1 MKIELRTYPLGATEG
16 ITSNFG
22 NVDASI
28 YNDIRAQWSNGR
40 LILTIGER
48 DYTFTP
54 EQLEQLRQTLTEVA
68 DVVERLAR

>member
-1 MKIELRTYPLGATEG
+1 MKLGDCEPMT
-16 ITSNFG
+16 FG
-22 NVDASI
+22 FGYVDASI
-28 YNDIRAQWSNGR
+28 YNDIRARWSNGR
-40 LILTIGER
+40 LILAIGER